1 MGVMTLLRR
10 LPCCAVVV
18 LAACGS
24 SDSSPLPVDAAV
36 QTTVQTVDCATVS
49 PAMAITTSGM
59 AYLPQTATIAVNGV
73 VKWTMPT
80 SHNVESTTAGL
91 AVDYGAT
98 KCLKFTVAGQY
109 TYKCTAHGFT
119 GTLTVQ

>member
-1 MGVMTLLRR
+1 MTLLGPVRCSAI
-10 LPCCAVVV
+10 LFAT
-18 LAACGS
+18 ACGS
-24 SDSSPLPVDAAV
+24 SDSTPVAIDAAAPA
-36 QTTVQTVDCATVS
+36 TVQAVDCATIS

-59 AYLPQTATIAVNGV
+59 AYAPQMATISVGGV

-109 TYKCTAHGFT
+109 AYKCTAHGFT

>member
-1 MGVMTLLRR
+1 MTLLGPVRCSAI
-10 LPCCAVVV
+10 LFA
-18 LAACGS
+18 AACGS
-24 SDSSPLPVDAAV
+24 SDSTPVAIDAAAPA
-36 QTTVQTVDCATVS
+36 TVQAVDCATIS
-49 PAMAITTSGM
+49 PAMAY
-59 AYLPQTATIAVNGV
+59 APQMATISVGGV

-109 TYKCTAHGFT
+109 AYKCTAHGFT